1 MKMQSNPV
9 DTVMGHRRS
18 GGGVDLNDRS
28 QGHMRCGMRR
38 DAQKANRRFLRGRT
52 VAVVRRE
59 GVRACGTAKHIAE
72 TGVDCLP
79 RENVW
84 QTG

>member
-1 MKMQSNPV
+1 MTSRAHELIQEEEV
-9 DTVMGHRRS
+9 VVGI
-18 GGGVDLNDRS
+18 DLNDQS
-28 QGHMRCGMRR
+28 QCHMRCGMRR

-59 GVRACGTAKHIAE
+59 GVRACGTAKHITE
-72 TGVDCLP
+72 TSVDCLP